1 MVRCQGGALGE
12 GGEKKTTRG
21 RQKKWDYNDERETRQ
36 RWNKAH
42 DRGVREQVG
51 QVRVQLKVRIVFSIS
66 TEWMNTNRF
75 LLRSFSDTSY
85 YSSVVAG
92 QLKWSKLPWLLAKGS
107 GTWAESCKVK
117 SASLIEPPWLL
128 CHLRPSGDKRFA
140 ELPLEDA
147 KLWPYR
153 WSNLLLIAIN
163 APVCTVYFDCP
174 SLGVTV
180 IMNEFLFVF

>member
-1 MVRCQGGALGE
+1 MRWEKAVRKRQQELWDRKSE
-12 GGEKKTTRG
+12 TTMIKEKRG
-21 RQKKWDYNDERETRQ
+21 RDGIKHIK
-36 RWNKAH
+36 
-42 DRGVREQVG
+42 RGVREQVG
-51 QVRVQLKVRIVFSIS
+51 QVKVQLKVRIVFSIS

-75 LLRSFSDTSY
+75 LLRSFSDTSF

-128 CHLRPSGDKRFA
+128 CHLRPSGDKWFA

-163 APVCTVYFDCP
+163 APVCTVYFNYP
-174 SLGVTV
+174 SLSVTV
-180 IMNEFLFVF
+180 TINGFLFVF